1 MSAMPATE
9 LTCDS
14 DIELVRA
21 LRSVGVLSGLR
32 QDDPGDTPGPQRTAP
47 ASRRDTPD
55 VRHAALTPR
64 RDTPA
69 ARSGRPRDTPV
80 APLRLTRRGRVVV
93 ALAAALLVTVVSL
106 LLARRGAGDERRS
119 VSARGAGEPR
129 PGDRPPGPE
138 PVVGGRERGSR
149 PGHPRRHPADHR
161 PQFAERRHCVRRP
174 AALGPARLSPRLR
187 PNTRLIRNALSPPAA
202 ALVTTSGRDTPAR
215 RPQPHGGLDFRVRPS
230 RPLAS

>member
-1 MSAMPATE
+1 MSAMPVTE

-32 QDDPGDTPGPQRTAP
+32 EDDPGDTPGPQQTAP

-93 ALAAALLVTVVSL
+93 AMAAALLVTMVSL
-106 LLARRGAGDERRS
+106 LLAGVAQATNDGPSPRAGRENL
-119 VSARGAGEPR
+119 VQVIVR
-129 PGDRPPGPE
+129 PGQSLWSVAESADPDQDTRAVIQQIIDLNSLNGDTVFAGQQLWVP
-138 PVVGGRERGSR
+138 RG
-149 PGHPRRHPADHR
+149 
-161 PQFAERRHCVRRP
+161 
-174 AALGPARLSPRLR
+174 
-187 PNTRLIRNALSPPAA
+187 
-202 ALVTTSGRDTPAR
+202 
-215 RPQPHGGLDFRVRPS
+215 
-230 RPLAS
+230 

>member
-1 MSAMPATE
+1 VSAMPATE

-32 QDDPGDTPGPQRTAP
+32 EDDPGDTPGPQQTAP

-55 VRHAALTPR
+55 VRHAVLTPR

-93 ALAAALLVTVVSL
+93 ALAAALLVTMVSL
-106 LLARRGAGDERRS
+106 LLAGVAQATNDGPSPRA
-119 VSARGAGEPR
+119 ARENLVQVIVR
-129 PGDRPPGPE
+129 PGQSLWSVAESADPDQDTRAVIQQIIDLNSLNGDT
-138 PVVGGRERGSR
+138 VFAGQQLWV
-149 PGHPRRHPADHR
+149 PRA
-161 PQFAERRHCVRRP
+161 
-174 AALGPARLSPRLR
+174 
-187 PNTRLIRNALSPPAA
+187 
-202 ALVTTSGRDTPAR
+202 
-215 RPQPHGGLDFRVRPS
+215 
-230 RPLAS
+230 

>member
-32 QDDPGDTPGPQRTAP
+32 EDDPGDTPGLQQTAP

-93 ALAAALLVTVVSL
+93 ALAAALLVTMVSL
-106 LLARRGAGDERRS
+106 LLAGVAQATNDGPSPRA
-119 VSARGAGEPR
+119 ARENLVQVIVR
-129 PGDRPPGPE
+129 PGQSLWSVAESADPGQDTRAVIQQIIDLNSLNGDTVFAGQQLWIP
-138 PVVGGRERGSR
+138 RG
-149 PGHPRRHPADHR
+149 
-161 PQFAERRHCVRRP
+161 
-174 AALGPARLSPRLR
+174 
-187 PNTRLIRNALSPPAA
+187 
-202 ALVTTSGRDTPAR
+202 
-215 RPQPHGGLDFRVRPS
+215 
-230 RPLAS
+230 

>member
-14 DIELVRA
+14 DIDLVRA

-32 QDDPGDTPGPQRTAP
+32 EDDPGDTPGPQQTAP

-93 ALAAALLVTVVSL
+93 ALAAALLVTMVSL
-106 LLARRGAGDERRS
+106 LLAGVAQATNDGPSPRA
-119 VSARGAGEPR
+119 ARENLVQVIVR
-129 PGDRPPGPE
+129 PGQSLWSVAESADPGQDTRAVIQQIIDLNSLNGDTVFAGQQLWVP
-138 PVVGGRERGSR
+138 RG
-149 PGHPRRHPADHR
+149 
-161 PQFAERRHCVRRP
+161 
-174 AALGPARLSPRLR
+174 
-187 PNTRLIRNALSPPAA
+187 
-202 ALVTTSGRDTPAR
+202 
-215 RPQPHGGLDFRVRPS
+215 
-230 RPLAS
+230 

>member
-32 QDDPGDTPGPQRTAP
+32 EDDPGDTPGPQQTAP

-69 ARSGRPRDTPV
+69 ARSGRPRDTPD

-93 ALAAALLVTVVSL
+93 ALAAALLVTMVSL
-106 LLARRGAGDERRS
+106 LLAGVAQATNDGPSPRA
-119 VSARGAGEPR
+119 ARENLVQVIVR
-129 PGDRPPGPE
+129 PGQSLWSVAESADPDQDTRAVIQQIIDLNSLNGDTVFAGQQLWVP
-138 PVVGGRERGSR
+138 RG
-149 PGHPRRHPADHR
+149 
-161 PQFAERRHCVRRP
+161 
-174 AALGPARLSPRLR
+174 
-187 PNTRLIRNALSPPAA
+187 
-202 ALVTTSGRDTPAR
+202 
-215 RPQPHGGLDFRVRPS
+215 
-230 RPLAS
+230 

>member
-32 QDDPGDTPGPQRTAP
+32 EDDPGDTPGPQQTAL

-93 ALAAALLVTVVSL
+93 ALAAALLVTLVSL
-106 LLARRGAGDERRS
+106 LLAGVAQATNDGPSPRA
-119 VSARGAGEPR
+119 ARENLVQVIVR
-129 PGDRPPGPE
+129 PGQSLWSVAESAVPDQDTRAVIQQIIDLNSLNGDTVFAGQQLWVP
-138 PVVGGRERGSR
+138 RG
-149 PGHPRRHPADHR
+149 
-161 PQFAERRHCVRRP
+161 
-174 AALGPARLSPRLR
+174 
-187 PNTRLIRNALSPPAA
+187 
-202 ALVTTSGRDTPAR
+202 
-215 RPQPHGGLDFRVRPS
+215 
-230 RPLAS
+230 

>member
-1 MSAMPATE
+1 MPATE

-32 QDDPGDTPGPQRTAP
+32 EDDPGDTPGPQQTAL

-55 VRHAALTPR
+55 VRHAAFTPR

-93 ALAAALLVTVVSL
+93 ALAATLLVTMVSL
-106 LLARRGAGDERRS
+106 LLAGVAQATNDGPSPRA
-119 VSARGAGEPR
+119 ARENLVQVIVR
-129 PGDRPPGPE
+129 PGQSLWSVAESADPDQDTRAVLQQIIDLNSLNGDTVFAGQQLWVP
-138 PVVGGRERGSR
+138 RG
-149 PGHPRRHPADHR
+149 
-161 PQFAERRHCVRRP
+161 
-174 AALGPARLSPRLR
+174 
-187 PNTRLIRNALSPPAA
+187 
-202 ALVTTSGRDTPAR
+202 
-215 RPQPHGGLDFRVRPS
+215 
-230 RPLAS
+230 